1 MQRYG
6 ATPLYL
12 ESKKDKL
19 IEIVECGCQQLEV
32 GNREILAKGYELP
45 VIRGIDCG
53 DLMYSMETIV
63 GSNLVYT

>member
-1 MQRYG
+1 M
-6 ATPLYL
+6 PLPYIWNL
-12 ESKKDKL
+12 KKVKL

-45 VIRGIDCG
+45 VIRGINCG